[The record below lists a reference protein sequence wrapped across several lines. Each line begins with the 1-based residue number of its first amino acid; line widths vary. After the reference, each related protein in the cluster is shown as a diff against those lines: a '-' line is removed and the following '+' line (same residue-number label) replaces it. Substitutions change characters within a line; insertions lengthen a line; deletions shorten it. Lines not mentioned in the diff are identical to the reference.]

1 MNYETEWSRKS
12 VEKMN
17 ETSHA
22 VKGPG
27 RPRDEEVRKRILDSA
42 AQLLEE
48 GCFEDITVDA
58 IAEQSGAGK
67 ATIYRWWPNKAAVL
81 IEAFRERIAR
91 ELPFP
96 DTGDFRRDVR
106 QQLQIFTEIIYWG
119 RSGKVF
125 RAFIAA
131 AQADPEV
138 ARAFRE
144 IWIRPRR
151 AEARKLFERH
161 IAEGIADA
169 GLDPDLAVEMVFAP
183 LYYRLLTGWGEI
195 TPEYLDR
202 LVDTALRGYLAR
214 KDN

>member
-1 MNYETEWSRKS
+1 MDAISQT
-12 VEKMN
+12 
-17 ETSHA
+17 

-42 AQLLEE
+42 AQLLEDR
-48 GCFEDITVDA
+48 CFEDITVDA

-81 IEAFRERIAR
+81 IEAFRERISR

-106 QQLQIFTEIIYWG
+106 HQLQIFTAIIYWG
-119 RSGKVF
+119 RHGKVF
-125 RAFIAA
+125 RSFIAA

-138 ARAFRE
+138 AEAYRE
-144 IWIRPRR
+144 LWIRPRR
-151 AEARKLFERH
+151 AEARKLFERY
-161 IAEGIADA
+161 IAEGVADA
-169 GLDPDLAVEMVFAP
+169 NLDPDLAVEMLFAP

-195 TPEYLDR
+195 TPAYLDQ
-202 LVDTALRGYLAR
+202 LVDTALRGYEAGR
-214 KDN
+214 GGRA